1 MKNVLIDYDS
11 WIDFWEKWARKTKSL
26 FVDTAAKEQLGY
38 AIDRSK
44 LSKNTRITSGAELRK
59 NLLHYS
65 AANAIILKITLSLIV
80 MKTTSLLFIFLN

>member
-11 WIDFWEKWARKTKSL
+11 WIDFLEKWARKTKSL
-26 FVDTAAKEQLGY
+26 FVYTAAKEQLGY

-80 MKTTSLLFIFLN
+80 MKTTSLLFIF